1 MGGGVIYH
9 LLYPLHENFGAF
21 NVFRYI
27 TFRTA
32 MAMLTALLVSFALGP
47 WLIGRLRLFQI
58 GQEIREEGPKS
69 HQAKRGTPTMGGLL
83 IIAAVVPTT
92 LLWADLRNVFV
103 WIAAASMLAFG
114 GIGFLD
120 DYVKVA
126 RKRSLGLT
134 TRGKFAVQIAVALVI
149 GLLLLWLARQGM
161 FTTRLSV
168 PFFKGLVP
176 DLAWI
181 YPLFVVLVLVSSSNA
196 VNLTDGLDGLAVGSF
211 LVASA
216 TFTILAYAAGNA
228 IVADYLGLA
237 NVKGAGELT
246 VFCGA
251 LVGASL
257 GFLWFNAH
265 PAEVFMGDVGSMA
278 LGGALGTIA
287 LLIKQEL
294 LLVVVG
300 GLFVVEALSVI
311 LQVGSFKI
319 RGRRI
324 FRMAPVHHHFELSG
338 WSETKVVIRF
348 WILAI
353 VFSLVGLATLKLR

>member
-1 MGGGVIYH
+1 
-9 LLYPLHENFGAF
+9 
-21 NVFRYI
+21 
-27 TFRTA
+27 
-32 MAMLTALLVSFALGP
+32 
-47 WLIGRLRLFQI
+47 
-58 GQEIREEGPKS
+58 
-69 HQAKRGTPTMGGLL
+69 
-83 IIAAVVPTT
+83 VPE
-92 LLWADLRNVFV
+92 
-103 WIAAASMLAFG
+103 
-114 GIGFLD
+114 
-120 DYVKVA
+120 
-126 RKRSLGLT
+126 
-134 TRGKFAVQIAVALVI
+134 
-149 GLLLLWLARQGM
+149 
-161 FTTRLSV
+161 
-168 PFFKGLVP
+168 
-176 DLAWI
+176 LAWI

-228 IVADYLGLA
+228 IVADYLGLV
-237 NVKGAGELT
+237 NVKGVGELT

-294 LLVVVG
+294 LLIVVG

-324 FRMAPVHHHFELSG
+324 FRMSPIHHHFELSG